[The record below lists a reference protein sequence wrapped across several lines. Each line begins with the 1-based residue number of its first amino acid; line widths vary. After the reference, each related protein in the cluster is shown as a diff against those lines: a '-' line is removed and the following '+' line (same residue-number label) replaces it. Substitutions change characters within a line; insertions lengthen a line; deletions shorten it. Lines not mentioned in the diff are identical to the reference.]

1 MRRYGL
7 AVLMALAGAL
17 PVQAADTETLR
28 PDTIQA
34 RVAACTA
41 CHGVQGKAGA
51 DGYYPRLAGKPQAYL
66 YQQLLSFRDGARVY
80 RPMAHL
86 LSGLPDDYL
95 LEMATYFSQQHAPY
109 PKPAQVQ
116 ASAATLAR
124 GRTLAE
130 SGDAALGLPACTAC
144 HGAKLSGLAPAI
156 PGLLGLPRDYIG
168 SQLGSWHSGLRRGH
182 APDCMA
188 EVANKLTPEDVA
200 ALAIWLSA
208 QPVIEPYLPDP
219 VGDSTLAATCGAQ
232 QGARGASQ

>member
-1 MRRYGL
+1 
-7 AVLMALAGAL
+7 MALAGAL
-17 PVQAADTETLR
+17 PVHADTTETLR

-51 DGYYPRLAGKPQAYL
+51 DGYYPRLAGKPEAYL

-80 RPMAHL
+80 RPMSHL

-95 LEMATYFSQQHAPY
+95 REMAAYFSQQHAPY
-109 PKPAQVQ
+109 PRPVQ
-116 ASAATLAR
+116 AQSSAATLAR

-130 SGDAALGLPACTAC
+130 VGDAALGLPACTAC
-144 HGAKLSGLAPAI
+144 HGAKLSGTAPAI

-168 SQLGSWHSGLRRGH
+168 SQLGSWHSGLRRAH

-188 EVANKLTPEDVA
+188 DVANKLTPEDVA
-200 ALAIWLSA
+200 AVAIWLSA
-208 QPVIEPYLPDP
+208 QPVVEPYVPDP
-219 VGDSTLAATCGAQ
+219 VAVSDLPATCGAQ
-232 QGARGASQ
+232 QLERGVSQ